1 MSNSGLVCPAPPPAR
16 RAHRARA
23 CAHPASSMQD
33 ARREVGESAVGPGG
47 CRVGRRRDPDSERE
61 GSHFVV
67 SSLLENKPT
76 APFASYGLGKVGTTS
91 AGRSGYIYLTT
102 PARKQRRDR
111 PERGGADTGR
121 GYRAFP
127 PVDFHSISFDAP
139 SEALL
144 PTGLPTSI
152 YLCRDLWPTSRQAC
166 QPLRT
171 RPWLCPPLLW
181 AHRLVVF
188 FSSRGAGTPCVTWSA
203 CSCPPLAWSSGSR
216 GR

>member
-1 MSNSGLVCPAPPPAR
+1 MTI
-16 RAHRARA
+16 RA
-23 CAHPASSMQD
+23 
-33 ARREVGESAVGPGG
+33 
-47 CRVGRRRDPDSERE
+47 ERE

-127 PVDFHSISFDAP
+127 PVDFHSISFDTP

-188 FSSRGAGTPCVTWSA
+188 FSSRGAGTPCVTLTCRGEECISPDIYRSQLPTQPRTVAQGGCISISA
-203 CSCPPLAWSSGSR
+203 K
-216 GR
+216 